1 MTVGQ
6 KFKKSVVED
15 IRNQFISFRL
25 PSVYTIKV
33 TTMKQMKHRSRSEII
48 GAILEA
54 ANGGG
59 ATKTTIMYKAVL
71 SYEYMK
77 EYLLSLVE
85 DELVEYEQGRMTYR
99 TTAKGMRLLQLY
111 NNMNEMVQTA
121 NPRSV
126 KKSNDLFNTLS

>member
-1 MTVGQ
+1 MNG
-6 KFKKSVVED
+6 
-15 IRNQFISFRL
+15 
-25 PSVYTIKV
+25 IKH
-33 TTMKQMKHRSRSEII
+33 MKHRSRSEII
-48 GAILEA
+48 EAILEA

-85 DELVEYEQGRMTYR
+85 DDLIEYEQGMMTYR

-111 NNMNEMVQTA
+111 NNVNEMVQPQVMKIK
-121 NPRSV
+121 N
-126 KKSNDLFNTLS
+126 KKNDLFF